1 MRTKHFWQP
10 ALRKLFSFPA
20 IDDRQVALEFLLET
34 MKKFQVIIN
43 YNIVCSIA
51 CRTGAGI
58 GG

>member
-34 MKKFQVIIN
+34 MKKFQVIVY